1 MLTTPLFARSP
12 SVVIGENYSYTFSS
26 DFVQLEVDIAVSA
39 SEESAV
45 SMQLWASPAP
55 FQGGLLQGVKVAE
68 VSCGTLTADTHIS
81 ECAPAYV
88 PAGHASHFMVLV
100 LVASQVNE
108 QDLIIDYANFAQ
120 PQAFIVPR
128 MNGKIVVDVQGDAA
142 DITIEQIENP
152 RIATNLS
159 GTLALEL
166 WSLSEP
172 YQGASFNGVQQGSVI
187 VGTLLGQTSW
197 SNKVIHMQLATP
209 IGDNLVLMLR
219 EWTGSGYIT
228 RDYYTI
234 EQVAA
239 VVVSEPVAESLVEE
253 HPILDLIEK
262 VEEIV
267 EAVTPFVESVANTVG
282 SVVSA
287 LVEAAEQFIED
298 AEKSIVQ
305 EPEDVAPIAVAAEPE
320 VAKPAKKATSR
331 VLKAKPE
338 PKTVLSLN
346 AVTEEQLTELKGISK
361 AVAKAIVDAR
371 PYARW
376 DEVATVKGVGGKLL
390 IKLKAN
396 FVL

>member
-12 SVVIGENYSYTFSS
+12 SVVIGESYSYTFSADS
-26 DFVQLEVDIAVSA
+26 VQLEVDIAVNA
-39 SEESAV
+39 SEESTV
-45 SMQLWASPAP
+45 SLQLWASAAP
-55 FQGGLLQGVKVAE
+55 FEGGLLQGVKVAE
-68 VSCGTLTADTHIS
+68 VTCGSLTTDTHIS
-81 ECAPAYV
+81 ECAQAYV
-88 PAGHASHFMVLV
+88 PAGHASHFMVLA
-100 LVASQVNE
+100 LVASALNE
-108 QDLIIDYANFAQ
+108 QDLIVDYVNFAQ
-120 PQAFIVPR
+120 PQAFLLPR
-128 MNGKIVVDVQGDAA
+128 MNGKIVVDIQHNAA

-172 YQGASFNGVQQGSVI
+172 YTGASFNGVQQGSVI

-219 EWTGSGYIT
+219 EWMGSGYIT
-228 RDYYTI
+228 RDYYTV
-234 EQVAA
+234 QSTAVA
-239 VVVSEPVAESLVEE
+239 VVSEPVEATSVEE
-253 HPILDLIEK
+253 HPILDLMEK
-262 VEEIV
+262 VEEMV
-267 EAVTPFVESVANTVG
+267 EAVTPFVESIAHTVG

-298 AEKSIVQ
+298 AEKSIIQEAEDITPKPVAS
-305 EPEDVAPIAVAAEPE
+305 EPEAV
-320 VAKPAKKATSR
+320 KPAKKSSR

-346 AVTEEQLTELKGISK
+346 AITEEQLTEVKGISK
-361 AVAKAIVDAR
+361 AVAKAIVEAR

-396 FVL
+396 YVL

>member
-12 SVVIGENYSYTFSS
+12 SVVIGENYSYTFSG
-26 DFVQLEVDIAVSA
+26 DYVQLEVDIAVNA
-39 SEESAV
+39 SEESTV
-45 SMQLWASPAP
+45 SLQLWASAAP
-55 FQGGLLQGVKVAE
+55 FAGGLLQGVKVAE
-68 VSCGTLTADTHIS
+68 VACGTLTGNTHIS

-88 PAGHASHFMVLV
+88 PAGHVSYFMVLA
-100 LVASQVNE
+100 LVASPLNE
-108 QDLIIDYANFAQ
+108 QDLIVDYANFAQ

-142 DITIEQIENP
+142 DISIEQIENP

-172 YQGASFNGVQQGSVI
+172 YTGASFNGVQLGSVL

-197 SNKVIHMQLATP
+197 SNKVIHMQLTTP
-209 IGDNLVLMLR
+209 IGENLVLMLR

-228 RDYYTI
+228 RDYYTV
-234 EQVAA
+234 EQAA
-239 VVVSEPVAESLVEE
+239 VTVVSEPVEATVVEE

-267 EAVTPFVESVANTVG
+267 EAVTPFVESVANKVG

-287 LVEAAEQFIED
+287 LVEAAEQLIEE
-298 AEKSIVQ
+298 AEKSIIQ
-305 EPEDVAPIAVAAEPE
+305 EPEDITPEPVAAEPE
-320 VAKPAKKATSR
+320 VVKPAKKASSR

-346 AVTEEQLTELKGISK
+346 AVAEEQLTELKGISK
-361 AVAKAIVDAR
+361 AVAKAIVEAR

>member
-1 MLTTPLFARSP
+1 M
-12 SVVIGENYSYTFSS
+12 
-26 DFVQLEVDIAVSA
+26 
-39 SEESAV
+39 
-45 SMQLWASPAP
+45 
-55 FQGGLLQGVKVAE
+55 
-68 VSCGTLTADTHIS
+68 
-81 ECAPAYV
+81 
-88 PAGHASHFMVLV
+88 
-100 LVASQVNE
+100 
-108 QDLIIDYANFAQ
+108 
-120 PQAFIVPR
+120 
-128 MNGKIVVDVQGDAA
+128 
-142 DITIEQIENP
+142 
-152 RIATNLS
+152 
-159 GTLALEL
+159 
-166 WSLSEP
+166 
-172 YQGASFNGVQQGSVI
+172 
-187 VGTLLGQTSW
+187 
-197 SNKVIHMQLATP
+197 
-209 IGDNLVLMLR
+209 
-219 EWTGSGYIT
+219 
-228 RDYYTI
+228 
-234 EQVAA
+234 
-239 VVVSEPVAESLVEE
+239 
-253 HPILDLIEK
+253 
-262 VEEIV
+262 V